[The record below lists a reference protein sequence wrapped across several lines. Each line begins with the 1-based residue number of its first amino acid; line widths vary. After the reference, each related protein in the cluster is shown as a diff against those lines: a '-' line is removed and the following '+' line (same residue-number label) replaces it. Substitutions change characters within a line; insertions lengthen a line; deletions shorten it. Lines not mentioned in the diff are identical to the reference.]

1 MSLVKEL
8 ISPLLEEEKK
18 VVAVYGGGFKP
29 PTAGHFEVVDQALK
43 EKPNIDEFIIL
54 IGGKERDGI
63 SPEESLIIWD
73 IYKQY
78 LPIKVEVKL
87 SPKPPIQAVYNY
99 AKEHPNEE
107 VLFVIGAREGNEDD
121 FKDISVR
128 TKSLD
133 KYDNLELRTII
144 TQGGASGTAARNAAK
159 ISSEKLRPLLPKQ
172 LKDEEVEEIFTIM
185 SNVVK
190 ENDPEDGKA
199 APYGSGYKKLNEV
212 LNPSTFDYKPII
224 KSLTKSMEDDG
235 LQLKPYPKI
244 TFIHDE
250 ESNAEDFFGKK
261 AYYDPNNNEVV
272 LYTLGRHPKDI
283 MRSYAHE
290 LIHVHQNH
298 EDRLDGINTTNVN
311 QDDYLEQIEREA
323 YENGNIMFR
332 SWTNKTLNEGKKKD
346 PFGINAY
353 ARELAMGL
361 EEEFNLEKAPEKSV
375 ELKTYGDLKLALKNI
390 KKDQNLKKFK
400 DVGGKAFSAALNLI
414 PGVGSAVDAYG
425 VFKAAFN
432 KPDNVK
438 TNTWLDKLDVDDDAS
453 KIVDDT
459 VENEFLKVATD
470 KFMSEPDDKELDP
483 NFNMD
488 DELNDHLKKQF
499 NRRHVGGV
507 NEQEEGEHYIY
518 LDMDG
523 VVADFDKRFE
533 DLSGMLP
540 QEYVDKNGLNAF
552 WDLIDEKHK
561 VAFWRGIELMPGAQK
576 LVKFVEQYPF
586 EMLTAPS
593 VKKQS
598 IIGKGLWVKD
608 KVGTLYS
615 TKPKVTYRKA
625 KLKHTVK
632 PQLTKYDILID
643 DKASTIDTWDN
654 SGGTAI
660 LYQSADQVI
669 NDLKQLGL

>member
-8 ISPLLEEEKK
+8 IRPLLEEEKK

-43 EKPNIDEFIIL
+43 ENPNIDEFIIL

-87 SPKPPIQAVYNY
+87 SSKPPIQAVYNY

-121 FKDISVR
+121 FSDISKR

-159 ISSEKLRPLLPKQ
+159 ISVEKLKPLLPKQ
-172 LKDEEVEEIFTIM
+172 LKDEEVEEVFTIL

-235 LQLKPYPKI
+235 LNLKPYPKI

-250 ESNAEDFFGKK
+250 ESNAEDFFGRT

-298 EDRLDGINTTNVN
+298 EDRLDGINTDDVN
-311 QDDYLEQIEREA
+311 EDDYLEKIEREA

-346 PFGINAY
+346 PFGISAF
-353 ARELAMGL
+353 ARELALGL
-361 EEEFNLEKAPEKSV
+361 E
-375 ELKTYGDLKLALKNI
+375 
-390 KKDQNLKKFK
+390 
-400 DVGGKAFSAALNLI
+400 
-414 PGVGSAVDAYG
+414 
-425 VFKAAFN
+425 
-432 KPDNVK
+432 
-438 TNTWLDKLDVDDDAS
+438 
-453 KIVDDT
+453 
-459 VENEFLKVATD
+459 
-470 KFMSEPDDKELDP
+470 
-483 NFNMD
+483 
-488 DELNDHLKKQF
+488 
-499 NRRHVGGV
+499 
-507 NEQEEGEHYIY
+507 EQEEGDYYIY

-523 VVADFDKRFE
+523 VVADFDKRFK

-576 LVKFVEQYPF
+576 LVKYIEQHPF

-643 DKASTIDTWDN
+643 DKASTIDTWN
-654 SGGTAI
+654 SSGGTAI